1 MGEAKGGCDME
12 RRRTSFLCAVSLL
25 LTLLLALGACG
36 SGATTSVG
44 GSHGGASGTAT
55 AATTATT
62 ATTATATTGTSGH
75 TTTATKSA
83 TATKTSASGS
93 PFVGGPYADFIK
105 RYGQPSSIGANGR
118 ALFRAS
124 SAPPVLLGVSPT
136 SGIVRYAGADG
147 PGNWSIQDAFAF
159 CAKFLP
165 KGATEYRSDSGHKYY
180 HSGVGD
186 LHLDAPSAGAGTSGT
201 GAGTCSL
208 TLANAP

>member
-1 MGEAKGGCDME
+1 MGEAKGGCDLE
-12 RRRTSFLCAVSLL
+12 RSQIFLVCAVSLL
-25 LTLLLALGACG
+25 LTLLLALGGCG
-36 SGATTSVG
+36 GGATTSVS

-55 AATTATT
+55 T
-62 ATTATATTGTSGH
+62 TTGASTK
-75 TTTATKSA
+75 TTTATKAS

-93 PFVGGPYADFIK
+93 PFVGGPYANFIK
-105 RYGQPSSIGANGR
+105 QYGQPSGIGANGR

-124 SAPPVLLGVSPT
+124 SAPPVVLGVSPT
-136 SGIVRYAGADG
+136 SGMVRYAGADG
-147 PGNWSIQDAFAF
+147 PGNWSVQDAIAF

-165 KGATEYRSDSGHKYY
+165 KGATEYRSDIGHKYY

-208 TLANAP
+208 TLVNTP

>member
-1 MGEAKGGCDME
+1 M
-12 RRRTSFLCAVSLL
+12 SFLCAVSLL
-25 LTLLLALGACG
+25 LTLLLALGGCG
-36 SGATTSVG
+36 GGATTRVG
-44 GSHGGASGTAT
+44 GSHGGTSGTAT
-55 AATTATT
+55 T
-62 ATTATATTGTSGH
+62 TTGASAT
-75 TTTATKSA
+75 TTTASKSA
-83 TATKTSASGS
+83 TATKTNASGS
-93 PFVGGPYADFIK
+93 PFVGGPYTNFVK
-105 RYGQPSSIGANGR
+105 QYGQPSGIGANGR

-136 SGIVRYAGADG
+136 SGTVRYAGADG

-165 KGATEYRSDSGHKYY
+165 KGAAEYYSAGGHKYY

-208 TLANAP
+208 TLVNAP

>member
-1 MGEAKGGCDME
+1 MGEAKGGCDMGCDME
-12 RRRTSFLCAVSLL
+12 RRRISFLFALLLL
-25 LTLLLALGACG
+25 LTLLLTLGGCG
-36 SGATTSVG
+36 GGATSSAS

-55 AATTATT
+55 TTTSTSTT
-62 ATTATATTGTSGH
+62 S
-75 TTTATKSA
+75 TTATKSS
-83 TATKTSASGS
+83 TATKTSSNGR

-105 RYGQPSSIGANGR
+105 QYGQPSSIGANGR

-136 SGIVRYAGADG
+136 SGMVRYAGADG
-147 PGNWSIQDAFAF
+147 PGTWSIQDAFAF

-165 KGATEYRSDSGHKYY
+165 KDATEYHSDGGHKYY

-208 TLANAP
+208 TLVNTP